1 VYAFLKILCR
11 LTLLGYFKRIKISGR
26 EHLKEDGPYIFVAN
40 HPSAFMDPIA
50 VATSIKQTVY
60 FLAAGEYMGK
70 GLKFKFM
77 NKVLHMIPIY
87 RPSTMPGDTHK
98 NKAIFSKCTEHL
110 LRKRCLLVFPEGVS
124 VTERKILPLKTG
136 VARIARTTELEAD
149 FKAKVKIVPVGL
161 NYSDPHTFRSD
172 LFINIGKPIH
182 AKDFF
187 SKSEE
192 KEMIQEEVK
201 ALTNHIEEKM
211 IDSILHHEEAEME
224 FLMERLNASYSNEL
238 HEELNIDFSDQEA
251 AFKLDK
257 LTIDAIKHFKIE
269 DESAYK
275 NMKEQVKSYVHL
287 LKNQG
292 IKDRDLTKYQTPY
305 SAVQILYLII
315 GLPFF
320 TLGYLGNF
328 IPFIINDR
336 IQKMINNQDSFQG
349 SLKMGIGL
357 FIFLLYYIALV
368 IVLWMLTPLGFISL
382 LIPFI
387 LYLSGTYALI
397 YRKVFNVIKRRM
409 NLKKTFK
416 EQPHLASDI
425 LQERDLL
432 YAKLQAFRKAYD
444 NRA

>member
-1 VYAFLKILCR
+1 
-11 LTLLGYFKRIKISGR
+11 
-26 EHLKEDGPYIFVAN
+26 
-40 HPSAFMDPIA
+40 
-50 VATSIKQTVY
+50 
-60 FLAAGEYMGK
+60 
-70 GLKFKFM
+70 
-77 NKVLHMIPIY
+77 
-87 RPSTMPGDTHK
+87 
-98 NKAIFSKCTEHL
+98 
-110 LRKRCLLVFPEGVS
+110 
-124 VTERKILPLKTG
+124 
-136 VARIARTTELEAD
+136 
-149 FKAKVKIVPVGL
+149 
-161 NYSDPHTFRSD
+161 
-172 LFINIGKPIH
+172 
-182 AKDFF
+182 
-187 SKSEE
+187 
-192 KEMIQEEVK
+192 MIQEEVK

-336 IQKMINNQDSFQG
+336 IQKVINNQDSFQG

-382 LIPFI
+382 IIPFI